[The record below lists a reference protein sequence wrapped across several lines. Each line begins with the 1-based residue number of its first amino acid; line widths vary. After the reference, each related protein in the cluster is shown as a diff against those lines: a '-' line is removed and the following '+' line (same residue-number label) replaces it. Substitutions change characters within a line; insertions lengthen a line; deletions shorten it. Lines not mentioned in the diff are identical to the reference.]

1 MKKKAVWMIALVLL
15 FTLAACGAA
24 EDPQSNES
32 GTEETGVSSSQASR
46 EESGRCVKMTIGS
59 QEIQIP
65 KEQKKAGIR

>member
-24 EDPQSNES
+24 EDSQSKES
-32 GTEETGVSSSQASR
+32 GTEERSAADTRASR
-46 EESGRCVKMTIGS
+46 EESGRHVKMTIGS

>member
-32 GTEETGVSSSQASR
+32 GTEETGF
-46 EESGRCVKMTIGS
+46 K
-59 QEIQIP
+59 
-65 KEQKKAGIR
+65 